1 MKLTRHAMRKIR
13 RVKRQGMV
21 TTINLVSM
29 IDMFIIIIIY
39 LLVNTAAVQV
49 MGADQV
55 DLPKSLSLEP
65 PRETVSVIISSTDI
79 LVDGEAVMKVEDA
92 KAGLETVLEPLK
104 ARLLQESPPTPAQ
117 QKAAAEGQSAEAG
130 VSQKDLMAPA
140 LAPGAAGGEV
150 NILADKNSPYSLLK
164 RVMAT
169 CTAAQFDK
177 ISLGVIPRAG
187 GSAAP

>member
-92 KAGLETVLEPLK
+92 KNATEPVLEPLK
-104 ARLLQESPPTPAQ
+104 ARLLQESPPTAAQ
-117 QKAAAEGQSAEAG
+117 QQAAAGGEN
-130 VSQKDLMAPA
+130 
-140 LAPGAAGGEV
+140 AAGGEV
-150 NILADKNSPYSLLK
+150 NILADKNIPYSLLK

>member
-1 MKLTRHAMRKIR
+1 MKLTHRGMRKVR
-13 RVKRQGMV
+13 RAKRQGMV
-21 TTINLVSM
+21 TSINLVSM

-49 MGADQV
+49 IGAEQV

-92 KAGLETVLEPLK
+92 KAGNDAVLETLK
-104 ARLLQESPPTPAQ
+104 ARLLQESPPTPVQ
-117 QKAAAEGQSAEAG
+117 QQA
-130 VSQKDLMAPA
+130 
-140 LAPGAAGGEV
+140 GAAGERADGGEV
-150 NILADKNSPYSLLK
+150 NILADKNIPYSLLK

-177 ISLGVIPRAG
+177 ISLGVIPKAG
-187 GSAAP
+187 GAERAP